1 MHLTEKDNM
10 KRKEDFIND
19 KRRVSYL
26 SAIYNRIY
34 RGQSVLIEGDYGVG
48 KSGFLKLLRPQKLY
62 AVWVESLFN
71 IHEILAS
78 ILKEL
83 NYDTTANYRRT
94 PEYLKMVCS
103 LSNCFL
109 IIDEANDLDRRVWPY
124 LKRIIDADVPIVFA
138 GLPKVRTFLTS
149 EHPDILSRLKTLV
162 LYPIVVEDF
171 IVEYNDIEQEAI
183 EQIYMATKGDMR
195 KFKEICTDCRDRAK
209 ELNYTF
215 VDLNLALE
223 FISDL
228 PIIQ

>member
-1 MHLTEKDNM
+1 M
-10 KRKEDFIND
+10 KRKESFIND

-48 KSGFLKLLRPQKLY
+48 KTRFLKLLHPKKLH

-71 IHEILAS
+71 IHETLAS

-83 NYDTTANYRRT
+83 NYDTIATYRRT
-94 PEYLKMVCS
+94 PEYLKRVCN
-103 LSNCFL
+103 LSSCFL
-109 IIDEANDLDRRVWPY
+109 IIDEANDLDRRIWPY
-124 LKRIIDADVPIVFA
+124 MKRIIDAGIPIVFA

-171 IVEYNDIEQEAI
+171 VIEFKDIEQEAI
-183 EQIYMATKGDMR
+183 EQLYMVTKGDMR
-195 KFKEICTDCRDRAK
+195 KFKEICTDCRDKAR
-209 ELNYTF
+209 ELKYPF

-228 PIIQ
+228 PPQ

>member
-1 MHLTEKDNM
+1 M
-10 KRKEDFIND
+10 KRKEYFIND

-48 KSGFLKLLRPQKLY
+48 KSRFLKLLQPKKLH

-71 IHEILAS
+71 IHETLAA

-83 NYDTTANYRRT
+83 NYDTVATYRRT

-109 IIDEANDLDRRVWPY
+109 IIDEANDLDSRIWPY
-124 LKRIIDADVPIVFA
+124 MKRIIDAGVPVIFA

-149 EHPDILSRLKTLV
+149 EHPDILSRLKILV
-162 LYPIVVEDF
+162 LYPVVVDDF
-171 IVEYNDIEQEAI
+171 IAEYNDIEQEAI

-195 KFKEICTDCRDRAK
+195 KFKEICTDCRDSAK
-209 ELNYTF
+209 ELNHSF
-215 VDLNLALE
+215 VSLNLALE

-228 PIIQ
+228 PPQ